1 MKSQK
6 VRVGAVKAARQGF
19 TLIELLVV
27 ISIIAILAALLLPAI
42 QSAREAARSTQCKSN
57 LRQIG
62 IAMHVF
68 AENDP
73 GQRFSSG
80 AYDPSRDGCP
90 DTYGWVADMI
100 KVKGGL
106 PGNLLCPSNPA
117 RGLEKI
123 NDLLGKNTSNANA
136 APPERL
142 NKGMCAALFATPIV
156 MGDYSARVGVVGD
169 HINAGYN
176 TNYASSWFMVR
187 GQPQTFATT
196 SMSVSTTYIRATN
209 STATPA
215 MTNMK
220 DLRICRGPLTRVDSE
235 QSDVPS
241 SNIPMLGDAAPGD
254 ASEAILVATP
264 VNSADGKTVNQGL
277 TVGARLAETFNDGP
291 SYFDATS
298 GRVKLVVVDANVKAL
313 IPQNYPTLGTTVGTG
328 GTAETAFASTTAYA
342 MTPSLILQDTRDW
355 NAVHGAQAN
364 ILMADGSVKVLFD
377 TNGDKVFNPG
387 FPAGDSSI
395 PLVDRPSEIG
405 YQDGVCEINAFEVF
419 TGTFLNKKLFLKDNF
434 EN

>member
-1 MKSQK
+1 MKMTK
-6 VRVGAVKAARQGF
+6 VKLQAAKAAREGF

-57 LRQIG
+57 LRQVGIG
-62 IAMHVF
+62 MHVF

-73 GQRFSSG
+73 GQRFCSG

-100 KVKGGL
+100 RVKAGN
-106 PGNLLCPSNPA
+106 PGNLLCPSNPSK
-117 RGLEKI
+117 GLEKI
-123 NDLLGKNTSNANA
+123 NDLLGKNTSNANI
-136 APPERL
+136 APPDRL
-142 NKGMCAALFATPIV
+142 NKGMCAGLFATPIM

-187 GQPQTFATT
+187 GQPVTFATT
-196 SMSVSTTYIRATN
+196 TSGVTTSFIRATN
-209 STATPA
+209 STAVPPI
-215 MTNMK
+215 TNMK
-220 DLRICRGPLTRVDSE
+220 DLRAVRGPLTRVDSE

-254 ASEAILVATP
+254 AGEAILVATP
-264 VNSADGKTVNQGL
+264 VNSADGKTVNPGL

-291 SYFDATS
+291 SYFDSAS
-298 GRVKLVVVDANVKAL
+298 GRVKLVLADADVKSL
-313 IPQNYPTLGTTVGTG
+313 VPQNYPTLGTTVGTG
-328 GTAETAFASTTAYA
+328 GTAETSFASTVNYSSAPA
-342 MTPSLILQDTRDW
+342 LILQDTRDW
-355 NAVHGAQAN
+355 NAVHGAQGN
-364 ILMADGSVKVLFD
+364 VLMADGSVKTMFD

-387 FPAGDSSI
+387 FPCGDSSI
-395 PLVDRPSEIG
+395 ALADRPSEIG
-405 YQDGVCEINAFEVF
+405 YQDGVCEINAFEIF

>member
-6 VRVGAVKAARQGF
+6 IRVGAKAVRQGF

-68 AENDP
+68 AESDP
-73 GQRFSSG
+73 GQRFCSG

-90 DTYGWVADMI
+90 DTYGWMADMI
-100 KVKGGL
+100 RVKGGL

-123 NDLLGKNTSNANA
+123 NDLLGKNTSNANI

-142 NKGMCAALFATPIV
+142 GKGMCAALFATPIM

-176 TNYASSWFMVR
+176 SNYASSWFMVR
-187 GQPQTFATT
+187 GQPTTYATT
-196 SMSVSTTYIRATN
+196 SMSVTTTFIRAAN
-209 STATPA
+209 ASASPA
-215 MTNMK
+215 ITNMK
-220 DLRICRGPLTRVDSE
+220 DLRVVKGPLTRVDSE
-235 QSDVPS
+235 QSEVPS

-254 ASEAILVATP
+254 ANEAILVATP
-264 VNSADGKTVNQGL
+264 VNSADGKTVNPGL

-291 SYFDATS
+291 SYFDAAS
-298 GRVKLVVVDANVKAL
+298 GRIKLVTTDVDVRAL
-313 IPQNYPTLGTTVGTG
+313 VPQNYPTLGTTVGTG
-328 GTAETAFASTTAYA
+328 GTAETAFASTTNFA
-342 MTPSLILQDTRDW
+342 MAPQLVLQDTRDW
-355 NAVHGAQAN
+355 NAVHGAQCN
-364 ILMADGSVKVLFD
+364 ILMADGSVKTLFD
-377 TNGDKVFNPG
+377 TNGDKVLNPG

-395 PLVDRPSEIG
+395 PLANRAAEIG

-419 TGTFLNKKLFLKDNF
+419 TGTFLNKKLFTKDVF